1 MKVSFQDYKKVNF
14 STLLL
19 RFESLNMQN
28 RSVRRG
34 NTRTNTSD
42 ALPVLILLSSY
53 TVLGF
58 LHNLNLF
65 TQTDVFLDSFETKV
79 TFFLKEKRVY
89 KSQSMHLRNMFTIF
103 FNVFT
108 PQRIVLFLV
117 LAQNTSS
124 RSLICRPTSQRS

>member
-89 KSQSMHLRNMFTIF
+89 ESQSMHLKNMFTIF

-124 RSLICRPTSQRS
+124 MSLICRPTSQRS